1 MQTPL
6 VSIIIPTYNR
16 AHLIGETLDSV
27 LAQTYTNWECIVVDD
42 RSTDETDKLLQFY
55 CNKDVRFKYHHR
67 PKNSDKGANA
77 CRNYGFKL
85 SKGTYINW
93 FDSDDLML
101 PNKLEMQVSQLEKC
115 AEAPYSICQSFWYD
129 KEKNKSL
136 GLRAKHISSSNRF
149 EDYILYKIF
158 WLTTAP
164 IWRKS
169 FLEINNLAFDE
180 TLSQSQEYDFH
191 IHALAISEDYLI
203 IDEPLVQIIKHQEA
217 ISYDIFDDEQKLLSN
232 LKVKNR
238 IFNKYSNSISDK
250 GKIKLYEIVTLLFK
264 ELLTKKKFKIAFKA
278 MTYLF
283 KNIKHLEI
291 PIIDKINFL
300 CKLSIAFTSYLI
312 FGRGYNLVR
321 PIK

>member
-1 MQTPL
+1 MKQL

-16 AHLIGETLDSV
+16 AHLIGATLDSIIK
-27 LAQTYTNWECIVVDD
+27 QTYTNWECIVVDD
-42 RSTDETDKLLQFY
+42 GSTDGTEKLMAEY
-55 CNKDVRFKYHHR
+55 CNKDSRFQFHHR
-67 PKNSDKGANA
+67 PENRLKGANA
-77 CRNYGFKL
+77 CRNYGFEL
-85 SKGTYINW
+85 SKGEYVNW

-101 PNKLEMQVSQLEKC
+101 PNKLEVQVFQLEKNIGT
-115 AEAPYSICQSFWYD
+115 PYCICQSLWYD
-129 KEKNKSL
+129 KEINKSL
-136 GLRAKHISSSNRF
+136 GLRAKNISSNNRF

-164 IWRKS
+164 IWRKL
-169 FLEINNLAFDE
+169 FLEVNNLAFDE

-191 IHALAISEDYLI
+191 IHALAISEDYLVI
-203 IDEPLVQIIKHQEA
+203 EEPLVQIMKHQEA